1 MQSLRGYIFSRSFMG
16 ERVPQHIQNLIIRD
30 YCNKNGYQFLLSA
43 TEYAMEGCHL
53 IFDQLMDDL
62 VDIDG
67 VALYSLFQ
75 LPIDNLK
82 RDEILSHVLNKKKSL
97 HFAVEGLRLE
107 TLEDKNRVDD
117 IWKIKLVL
125 PHCLNY

>member
-1 MQSLRGYIFSRSFMG
+1 MG